1 MSNSCGGGSVLEGG
15 GVVAVGM
22 MWSVRVCSGAGG
34 GDGRFQPFEI
44 HPVLCVISVE
54 VDFVQSTRS
63 SLCCVIFLLFFKKKN
78 SLIIGEHNVRD

>member
-34 GDGRFQPFEI
+34 GFGRFQPLEI
-44 HPVLCVISVE
+44 HTVLCAISVE

-63 SLCCVIFLLFFKKKN
+63 SLCCVIFLFF
-78 SLIIGEHNVRD
+78 

>member
-22 MWSVRVCSGAGG
+22 MRSVRVCSGAGG

-44 HPVLCVISVE
+44 HPVLCVILFGIN
-54 VDFVQSTRS
+54 DHIKYPLY
-63 SLCCVIFLLFFKKKN
+63 SLPFQTLKSAL
-78 SLIIGEHNVRD
+78 SLIACLVDGWI